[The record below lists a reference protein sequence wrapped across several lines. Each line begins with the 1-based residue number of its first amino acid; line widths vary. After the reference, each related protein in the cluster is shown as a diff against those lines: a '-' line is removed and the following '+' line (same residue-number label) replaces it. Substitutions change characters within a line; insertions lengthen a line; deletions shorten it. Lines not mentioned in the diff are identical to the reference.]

1 MIVNDVKGAA
11 LAVDG
16 IKDCKVE
23 VTFNPLG
30 ILLD

>member
-1 MIVNDVKGAA
+1 MIVNDVRFGTPDED
-11 LAVDG
+11 V
-16 IKDCKVE
+16 KDCKVE